1 MPAEK
6 PVDAGKEIAIML
18 RGKNIVLGICGG
30 IAAYKAAELTREMI
44 KRGANVRV
52 IMTKNAMEFITPLT
66 LQVLCSHTVFT
77 DMFRQDVY
85 DINHISLAEF
95 ADALVIAPATANI
108 IGKISA
114 GIADDLLTTVS
125 MATRS
130 PILICPAMNT
140 NMYINPIVQ
149 ENMERLKAKGYQ
161 FVSPAHGE
169 LACKTEGVGRLADIH
184 DIVGGLESALTVKDL
199 AGERILV
206 TAGPTREPFDPVR
219 FITNYSS
226 GKMGYA
232 LAIMACRRGADVTL
246 ISGPTALPEP
256 PNVHFVSVSSA
267 QEMRDAVMKHFEEAT
282 VVIKAA
288 AVADY
293 RPCTIA
299 NNKIK
304 KTKGPLVV
312 ELERNPDIIAEISK
326 KKGNRII
333 VGFAMETENLL
344 ENAVSKLKEKDMD
357 FIVANDLR
365 EPGAGFQCDTNVIK
379 ILGCDGSVEAL
390 SLMEKHD
397 VADQILNRVKQLR
410 DNRHG

>member
-1 MPAEK
+1 M
-6 PVDAGKEIAIML
+6 IML

-30 IAAYKAAELTREMI
+30 IAAYKAAELTRELV
-44 KRGANVRV
+44 KKGVNVRV
-52 IMTKNAMEFITPLT
+52 IMTQNAIEFITPLT
-66 LQVLCSHTVFT
+66 LQVLSSHTVFT

-95 ADALVIAPATANI
+95 ADALIIAPATANI
-108 IGKISA
+108 IGKIAA
-114 GIADDLLTTVS
+114 GIADDLLTTVV

-140 NMYINPIVQ
+140 NMYLNPIVQ
-149 ENMERLKAKGYQ
+149 ENVEKLKAKGYY
-161 FVSPAHGE
+161 FLSPAYGE
-169 LACKTEGVGRLADIH
+169 LACKTEGIGKLADLNH
-184 DIVGGLESALTVKDL
+184 MVEGLESVLTVKDL
-199 AGERILV
+199 AGESILV

-232 LAIMACRRGADVTL
+232 LAVMAYRRGADVTL

-267 QEMRDAVMKHFEEAT
+267 QEMRDAVMRHFDQAT

-293 RPCTIA
+293 RPCAIA
-299 NNKIK
+299 SNKIK
-304 KTKGPLVV
+304 KTKDSLVI
-312 ELERNPDIIAEISK
+312 ELERNPDIIAEIAK
-326 KKGNRII
+326 KKENRIV

-344 ENAVSKLKEKDMD
+344 ENAVAKLREKDMD

-365 EPGAGFQCDTNVIK
+365 EPGAGFQGDTNVIK
-379 ILGCDGSVEAL
+379 ILGCDGSIESF
-390 SLMEKHD
+390 SLMDKHD
-397 VADQILNRVKQLR
+397 VADHILNRVKQIR
-410 DNRHG
+410 DLQHG